1 MFMGRANIVY
11 GDGGKASVMTEKQC
25 NVTGNAIIKNKE
37 MDVES
42 ITITQIK

>member
-25 NVTGNAIIKNKE
+25 NITGNAIKEIKKWMLNLL
-37 MDVES
+37 
-42 ITITQIK
+42 